1 MRGMA
6 FFGSRPLA
14 LAGKE
19 LKVFFRD
26 PQMLFFSLA
35 LPLVLVLLMTA
46 AFGGQSRF
54 DITARVVDLDGGP
67 LAAELVG
74 RLEAVP
80 GVTVDLLDPER
91 AERLLEESDIVNL
104 VVIGKEFSE
113 RLAAGRAPDIRV
125 RLRGNGDTEGQIVNS
140 YVESIVREMLGE
152 SLVVRQVE
160 AMLAEAGLDV
170 PAEEVEARVG
180 ELFAEA
186 RESPLVTV
194 GEETVGAR
202 PEPIAQFLPGMVTMF
217 TLFAI
222 SLTAVSLVEER
233 RKGTL
238 ERLMTTTLTRA
249 ELLWGTWLGNF
260 GRGLVQVV
268 FLFGLAWLF
277 FNVLTP
283 SSFASILLF
292 GVVAVAS
299 VAGIGLVIAAVSRT
313 PEQAN
318 WIAVFFTMIMTSLGG
333 SFFDTSGFTGVMGV
347 LTRMTYNFWAND
359 GFRRIILK
367 GEALTSPPIV
377 KDMVVLAGIGL
388 AAWALALALFRLRG
402 DDK

>member
-1 MRGMA
+1 MP
-6 FFGSRPLA
+6 FFGNRPLA

-19 LKVFFRD
+19 LKMFLRD

-46 AFGGQSRF
+46 AFGGQSQF
-54 DITARVVDLDGGP
+54 SATARLVDLDRGP
-67 LAAELVG
+67 LGAELVE
-74 RLEAVP
+74 RLEAAP
-80 GVTVDLLDPER
+80 GVTVDVLDPET
-91 AERLLEESDIVNL
+91 AERLLEDSDIVNL
-104 VVIGKEFSE
+104 VVIGEEFSE
-113 RLAAGRAPDIRV
+113 RLTAGQAPDIRV
-125 RLRGNGDTEGQIVNS
+125 RLRGTGDTEGQIVNS

-152 SLVVRQVE
+152 SLASRQVE
-160 AMLAEAGLDV
+160 TMLAAAGVDV
-170 PAEEVEARVG
+170 PAEEVEARVN
-180 ELFAEA
+180 ELFAET
-186 RESPLVTV
+186 RETPPVTV
-194 GEETVGAR
+194 SEETVGAR
-202 PEPIAQFLPGMVTMF
+202 SEPIAQFLPGMVTMF
-217 TLFAI
+217 TLFAV

-249 ELLWGTWLGNF
+249 ELLSGTWLGNF

-283 SSFASILLF
+283 PSFVSIILF

-299 VAGIGLVIAAVSRT
+299 VAGIGLVVAAISRT

-318 WIAVFFTMIMTSLGG
+318 WIAVFFTMIMSSLGG
-333 SFFDTSGFTGVMGV
+333 SFFDTSGFTGAMGA

-359 GFRRIILK
+359 GFRRIILE
-367 GEALTSPPIV
+367 GEAVTSPPIV
-377 KDMVVLAGIGL
+377 KDMVVLVGIGL
-388 AAWALALALFRLRG
+388 AGWALALALFRMRG

>member
-1 MRGMA
+1 MP
-6 FFGSRPLA
+6 FFGNRPLA

-19 LKVFFRD
+19 LKMFLRD

-46 AFGGQSRF
+46 AFGGQSQF
-54 DITARVVDLDGGP
+54 SATARLVDLDRGP
-67 LAAELVG
+67 LGAELVE
-74 RLEAVP
+74 RLEAAP
-80 GVTVDLLDPER
+80 GVTVDVLDPET
-91 AERLLEESDIVNL
+91 AERLLEDSDIVNL
-104 VVIGKEFSE
+104 VVIGEEFSE
-113 RLAAGRAPDIRV
+113 RLAAGQAPDIRV
-125 RLRGNGDTEGQIVNS
+125 RLRGTGDTEGQIVNS

-152 SLVVRQVE
+152 SLASRQVE
-160 AMLAEAGLDV
+160 TMLAAAGVDV
-170 PAEEVEARVG
+170 PAEEVEARVN
-180 ELFAEA
+180 ELFAET
-186 RESPLVTV
+186 RETPPVTV
-194 GEETVGAR
+194 SEETVGAR
-202 PEPIAQFLPGMVTMF
+202 SEPIAQFLPGMVTMF
-217 TLFAI
+217 TLFAV

-249 ELLWGTWLGNF
+249 ELLSGTWLGNF

-283 SSFASILLF
+283 PSFVSIILF

-299 VAGIGLVIAAVSRT
+299 VAGIGLVVAAISRT

-318 WIAVFFTMIMTSLGG
+318 WIAVFFTMIMSSLGG
-333 SFFDTSGFTGVMGV
+333 SFFDTSGFTGAMGA

-359 GFRRIILK
+359 GFRRIILE
-367 GEALTSPPIV
+367 GEAVTSPPIV
-377 KDMVVLAGIGL
+377 KDMVVLVGIGL
-388 AAWALALALFRLRG
+388 ASWALALALFRMRG